1 MLRKHGIF
9 TGALVGAGLGATA
22 YENNPT
28 TGMLGGAAIGAGLQ
42 STFSGTAFPTI
53 GGALLGGYLGKKYL
67 PEDETLG
74 MLGGGLLGA
83 GAGHALF
90 GKKPFQAIKE
100 SIKETYQGARKA
112 GLKPWI
118 LPAIAGI
125 GLGYLLSDAISNRSK
140 PIIGYPPPAYPPP
153 VYSPTHRPY

>member
-22 YENNPT
+22 YKDDPR
-28 TGMLGGAAIGAGLQ
+28 TGILGGAAIGAGLQ
-42 STFSGTAFPTI
+42 SMFSGTAFPTI

-90 GKKPFQAIKE
+90 GKKPFQAVKE
-100 SIKETYQGARKA
+100 SLAAG
-112 GLKPWI
+112 GLKPWV
-118 LPAIAGI
+118 LPAIAGV
-125 GLGYLLSDAISNRSK
+125 GLGYLLWDTLSNRSK
-140 PIIGYPPPAYPPP
+140 PVMGYPPPAYPPAYHP
-153 VYSPTHRPY
+153 PMYRPY